1 MEINIYKLNS
11 QPFSKSFP
19 RLLEAISDR
28 GISTLVHCSD
38 EQEVKKCDALLWS
51 YDQLSFL
58 GHSIK
63 GEVHTLPQKIH
74 VTDSISDNPYSA
86 SVLAFFNPDESILP
100 KEFSKVVYMFSKGE
114 DFTASEYIKR
124 FIDRKLNCTIFEQK
138 ENGSWV
144 RGTLS

>member
-63 GEVHTLPQKIH
+63 GEVHTLPQKYMLLTLYQITH
-74 VTDSISDNPYSA
+74 ILHPFWRSLIQMNQFSLKSFLRLYICFQRGRFYS
-86 SVLAFFNPDESILP
+86 F
-100 KEFSKVVYMFSKGE
+100 
-114 DFTASEYIKR
+114 
-124 FIDRKLNCTIFEQK
+124 
-138 ENGSWV
+138 
-144 RGTLS
+144 